1 MGILTLAYHQILD
14 GEHLCSSFFTILT
27 SHKFDGLAIE
37 L

>member
-1 MGILTLAYHQILD
+1 MGVLTLAYHQTLG
-14 GEHLCSSFFTILT
+14 GEHLCSLFFTILT